1 MDVFLKKMRNI
12 KIEDAICVKITIYK
26 DYHADE
32 VIYYRNK
39 LPARIVSKWRWYFE
53 YVAARVKVS
62 NPRRKVELFIGPQ
75 TLLQGQEYIDARRA
89 TLLQAKK
96 SKMKQLQN
104 TPINDDLFSF
114 GRQEQDRK
122 IQNVQGEI
130 DALERGEFNYYV
142 PPEYINVVKK
152 WITHKTNKI

>member
-75 TLLQGQEYIDARRA
+75 TLLQGQEYIDADAQRCFKQKIEDEATTKYANQRRFI
-89 TLLQAKK
+89 LLWTAG
-96 SKMKQLQN
+96 
-104 TPINDDLFSF
+104 T
-114 GRQEQDRK
+114 G
-122 IQNVQGEI
+122 
-130 DALERGEFNYYV
+130 
-142 PPEYINVVKK
+142 
-152 WITHKTNKI
+152 

>member
-96 SKMKQLQN
+96 IEDEATTKYANQRRFILLW
-104 TPINDDLFSF
+104 TA
-114 GRQEQDRK
+114 GT
-122 IQNVQGEI
+122 G
-130 DALERGEFNYYV
+130 
-142 PPEYINVVKK
+142 
-152 WITHKTNKI
+152 